1 MVGETVMSSQ
11 VRGVRVWPFLLPS
24 LLGAMLKGKN
34 SVQTIFCKLV
44 SLYICIFIYISMC
57 IYIYKYQNYSVNHK
71 LRRNYFIWI
80 KVYDTKC
87 IALVTGTGS
96 LLLCIPSYIVCLNV
110 TTIAQFYGKLP
121 KMYLG
126 FILWAAYMGFLK
138 VYIYFSFPFSFFS
151 IIIIFFGRRL
161 IDRDKFWVIRVVLIE
176 RFFINLINQ
185 MYSLMV
191 TGRSVRLI
199 PSQVSVVL

>member
-1 MVGETVMSSQ
+1 
-11 VRGVRVWPFLLPS
+11 
-24 LLGAMLKGKN
+24 
-34 SVQTIFCKLV
+34 
-44 SLYICIFIYISMC
+44 
-57 IYIYKYQNYSVNHK
+57 
-71 LRRNYFIWI
+71 
-80 KVYDTKC
+80 
-87 IALVTGTGS
+87 
-96 LLLCIPSYIVCLNV
+96 
-110 TTIAQFYGKLP
+110 
-121 KMYLG
+121 
-126 FILWAAYMGFLK
+126 MGFLK

>member
-1 MVGETVMSSQ
+1 
-11 VRGVRVWPFLLPS
+11 
-24 LLGAMLKGKN
+24 
-34 SVQTIFCKLV
+34 
-44 SLYICIFIYISMC
+44 MC
-57 IYIYKYQNYSVNHK
+57 VYIYKYQNYSVNHK

-138 VYIYFSFPFSFFS
+138 IYIFFFFLLFFFVFFLFSFF
-151 IIIIFFGRRL
+151 IFFGRRL
-161 IDRDKFWVIRVVLIE
+161 IDRDKFWVIRIVHIE
-176 RFFINLINQ
+176 RDFFFYKFNP

-191 TGRSVRLI
+191 TGRSLGLI
-199 PSQVSVVL
+199 PSQVSVVMSELMCKGTENGEKLDFVSWGEYGLGLINIAGGRFFFFIK